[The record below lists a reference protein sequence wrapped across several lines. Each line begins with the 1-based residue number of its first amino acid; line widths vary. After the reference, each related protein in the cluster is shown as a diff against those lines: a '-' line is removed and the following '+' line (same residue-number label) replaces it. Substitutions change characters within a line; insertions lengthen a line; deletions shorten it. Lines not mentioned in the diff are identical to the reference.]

1 MDEVIYIKMDIAGD
15 TGLSAARVKSIITQ
29 IDATIDA
36 LFTKGLAAVANGDK
50 VMYELDTGQT
60 KTKVQYTDP
69 TAIYKA
75 IDYLT
80 SLRRR
85 YMNFLTPRRMRLVDQ
100 RNFPGRK

>member
-1 MDEVIYIKMDIAGD
+1 MDEVVFIKMDIAGG
-15 TGLSAARVKSIITQ
+15 TGLTAARVKSIIAQ

-36 LFTKGLAAVANGDK
+36 FLVKGLEAVANGDK

-75 IDYLT
+75 IDNLT

-85 YMNFLTPRRMRLVDQ
+85 YQNMLTPRRVRLVDGKSFNK
-100 RNFPGRK
+100 R